1 MPSTVFCVMD
11 RLDPVGWLAFLGASP
26 DPTIVVNDDGHV
38 VYANP
43 SAAALLAYEESDLV
57 GQPVK
62 RFLPDLSLPP
72 AVPAISEQTAVR
84 RDGSTLPAEVA
95 ITPVAGNATAI
106 LVVRDL
112 TGRKRAATAEARLA
126 LVVRSSHE
134 AIIAWTLNDVITDW
148 NPAATE
154 LYGHRAED
162 VIGRR
167 NRDLVPAHRQ
177 AEEQQILA
185 RIGRGEVIARHHTVR
200 HRKDGSPVKV
210 SISILPITDDNG
222 EIVGAASISRAV
234 TSTEMAVAKIVG
246 LLEAAPDA
254 IVAIDASGRIV
265 LANAQTSR
273 LLGYPRNELIGQP
286 VEILVPEELRA
297 RHVGFRTR
305 YIEDPVNRP
314 MGISGQQL
322 MAQRKDGSRFPA
334 DISLSSLETDEGLL
348 VVAAIRDATERL
360 AVQAEH
366 DRLKAMAEEE
376 RLARRLQ
383 QTQRLESL
391 GQLAGG
397 VAHDFNNLLAVIVN
411 YAAFVAEEVGS
422 ATETEPDRWS
432 PVARDVEQIQRAADR
447 GITLTHQ
454 LLAFG
459 RREVARPR
467 LISLNQVINEV
478 HRMLGRSLG
487 EHVELRSRLGED
499 LWPVKADPAQF
510 EQVLV
515 NLAVNGRDAMP
526 GGGSITF
533 TTDNVVIADPTTNLP
548 AGRYVRVRVADTGA
562 GMPPDVMARAFEPFF
577 TTKPKGEGT
586 GLGLA
591 TVYGI
596 VTESGGD
603 VQISSEPGKGTCFIL
618 LLPATEGPLHTEE
631 PVAVARRGSAGETV
645 LVCEDEPAI
654 REVTRRLLAR
664 HGYEVLLAE
673 DGMDA
678 IRQARTRAGPLDLL
692 LTDVVMPQVLG
703 KDVAEAIRA
712 VRPEVKVLYMSGY
725 ARPVLAG
732 TGTLEAGVNLLEKP
746 FSEAVLLTAVRE
758 VLDA

>member
-1 MPSTVFCVMD
+1 MKAV
-11 RLDPVGWLAFLGASP
+11 
-26 DPTIVVNDDGHV
+26 
-38 VYANP
+38 
-43 SAAALLAYEESDLV
+43 
-57 GQPVK
+57 
-62 RFLPDLSLPP
+62 LPDLV
-72 AVPAISEQTAVR
+72 VPLSAPTITEQRALR
-84 RDGSTLPAEVA
+84 RDGTAISTEVA
-95 ITPVAGNATAI
+95 ITPGFDGPNAI
-106 LVVRDL
+106 MVLRELSD
-112 TGRKRAATAEARLA
+112 RKRAATAESRLA

-134 AIIAWTLNDVITDW
+134 AIIAWTLDGVITDW
-148 NPAATE
+148 NPAATA
-154 LYGHRAED
+154 LYGHRAEE

-167 NRDLVPAHRQ
+167 TRELVPAHRQ
-177 AEEQQILA
+177 AEEAEILVK
-185 RIGRGEVIARHHTVR
+185 IGRGEVIARHHTVR
-200 HRKDGSPVKV
+200 HRRDGSPVKV
-210 SISILPITDDNG
+210 SISVLPITDDHG

-234 TSTEMAVAKIVG
+234 TSHEMANAKIVG

-254 IVAIDASGRIV
+254 IVAIDAGGRIV
-265 LANAQTSR
+265 LANAQTTR
-273 LLGYPRNELIGQP
+273 LLGYPRDELIGQP
-286 VEILVPEELRA
+286 VEILVPEELRD

-305 YIEDPVNRP
+305 YVDDPVNRP
-314 MGISGQQL
+314 MGFGGQQL
-322 MAQRKDGSRFPA
+322 MAQRKDGTRFPA
-334 DISLSSLETDEGLL
+334 DISLSSMEADEGLL
-348 VVAAIRDATERL
+348 ITAAIRDSTERL

-366 DRLKAMAEEE
+366 DRLKAVAEEE

-383 QTQRLESL
+383 QAQRLESL

-411 YAAFVAEEVGS
+411 YAAFVAEEVANAAES
-422 ATETEPDRWS
+422 DPDRWS
-432 PVARDVEQIQRAADR
+432 PVARDMEQIQRAADR

-487 EHVELRSRLGED
+487 EHVELRTLLGED

-515 NLAVNGRDAMP
+515 NLAVNARDAMP

-533 TTDNVVIADPTTNLP
+533 STDNVHIADATASLP

-562 GMPPDVMARAFEPFF
+562 GMPPDVVARAFEPFF

-603 VQISSEPGKGTCFIL
+603 VQISSEPGLGTCFIL
-618 LLPATEGPLHTEE
+618 LLPATEGPLHIEE
-631 PVAVARRGSAGETV
+631 SATITRRGSAGETV
-645 LVCEDEPAI
+645 LICEDEPAI
-654 REVTRRLLAR
+654 REVTRRILDR
-664 HGYEVLLAE
+664 HGYHVIEAE

-678 IRQARTRAGPLDLL
+678 IRLAGTFPGPLDLL
-692 LTDVVMPQVLG
+692 LTDVVMPQILG

>member
-1 MPSTVFCVMD
+1 VD
-11 RLDPVGWLAFLGASP
+11 RLDPIGWLAFLGAAP
-26 DPTIVVNDDGHV
+26 DPIIVVSDDGHV

-43 SAAALLAYEESDLV
+43 NAAGLLAYEESELSGRLV
-57 GQPVK
+57 K
-62 RFLPDLSLPP
+62 EILPDLTLPLAGP
-72 AVPAISEQTAVR
+72 GINEQAAVR
-84 RDGSTLPAEVA
+84 RDGSMLPVEVA
-95 ITPVAGNATAI
+95 TTPVVDNAAV
-106 LVVRDL
+106 LVIRDL
-112 TGRKRAATAEARLA
+112 TDRKRAATAKSRLA

-134 AIIAWTLNDVITDW
+134 AIIAWTLDGVITDW
-148 NPAATE
+148 NPAATT
-154 LYGHRAED
+154 LYGHRAEE

-167 NRDLVPAHRQ
+167 TRDLVPAHRQ
-177 AEEQQILA
+177 AEEEHVLA
-185 RIGRGEVIARHHTVR
+185 KVGRGEVVPRHHTVR

-210 SISILPITDDNG
+210 SISVLPITDDSG
-222 EIVGAASISRAV
+222 EVVGAASISRAV
-234 TSTEMAVAKIVG
+234 TSTEMAAAKIVG

-254 IVAIDASGRIV
+254 IVAVDANGRIV

-273 LLGYPRNELIGQP
+273 LLGYPREEIIGQP
-286 VEILVPEELRA
+286 VEILVPAELRD

-305 YIEDPVNRP
+305 YIADPGNRP
-314 MGISGQQL
+314 MGGGQQL

-334 DISLSSLETDEGLL
+334 DISLSSLQTDEGLL
-348 VVAAIRDATERL
+348 VAAAIRDATERL

-366 DRLKAMAEEE
+366 DRLKAVAEEE

-411 YAAFVAEEVGS
+411 YAAFVAEEVGN
-422 ATETEPDRWS
+422 AADADTDRWS

-467 LISLNQVINEV
+467 LISLNQVIHEV

-487 EHVELRSRLGED
+487 EHVELRSRLNEG

-515 NLAVNGRDAMP
+515 NLAVNARDAMP

-533 TTDNVVIADPTTNLP
+533 TTDNLVITDATANLP
-548 AGRYVRVRVADTGA
+548 PGRYVRVRVADTGA
-562 GMPPDVMARAFEPFF
+562 GMPADVVTRAFEPFF

-603 VQISSEPGKGTCFIL
+603 VQISSEPGQGTCFIV
-618 LLPATEGPLHTEE
+618 LLPATEGPLHTDE
-631 PVAVARRGSAGETV
+631 PVALARRGSAGETV
-645 LVCEDEPAI
+645 LICEDEPAI
-654 REVTRRLLAR
+654 REVTRRILAR
-664 HGYEVLLAE
+664 HGYVVLLAD

-678 IRQARTRAGPLDLL
+678 IRLARTREGPLDLL

>member
-1 MPSTVFCVMD
+1 M
-11 RLDPVGWLAFLGASP
+11 FLGAAP
-26 DPTIVVNDDGHV
+26 DPIMVVDADGRV

-43 SAAALLAYEESDLV
+43 NANRMLGYAASDLV
-57 GQPVK
+57 GLPVK
-62 RFLPDLSLPP
+62 AILPDLTPDLAGPT
-72 AVPAISEQTAVR
+72 ILEQIAVR
-84 RDGSTLPAEVA
+84 RDGSTVPAEVA
-95 ITPVAGNATAI
+95 ITPLLDDSTAI
-106 LVVRDL
+106 LVVRDM
-112 TGRKRAATAEARLA
+112 TDRKRAATAESRLA

-134 AIIAWTLNDVITDW
+134 AIIAWTLDGVITDW
-148 NPAATE
+148 NPAATA
-154 LYGHRAED
+154 LYGHRSEE

-167 NRDLVPAHRQ
+167 TRDLVPAHRQ
-177 AEEQQILA
+177 AEEQEILVK
-185 RIGRGEVIARHHTVR
+185 ISRGEVIARHHTVR
-200 HRKDGSPVKV
+200 HRRDGSPIKV
-210 SISILPITDDNG
+210 SISVLPITDDSG

-234 TSTEMAVAKIVG
+234 TSNEMADAKIVG

-254 IVAIDASGRIV
+254 IVAIDSGGRIV
-265 LANAQTSR
+265 LANAQTTR
-273 LLGYPRNELIGQP
+273 LLGYPRDELIGQP
-286 VEILVPEELRA
+286 VEILVPQELRE

-305 YIEDPVNRP
+305 YLEDPVNRP
-314 MGISGQQL
+314 MGIGAQQL

-348 VVAAIRDATERL
+348 VAAAIRDSTERL

-366 DRLKAMAEEE
+366 DRLKAVAEEE

-383 QTQRLESL
+383 QAQRLESL

-411 YAAFVAEEVGS
+411 YAAFVAEEVG
-422 ATETEPDRWS
+422 AAAETDTDRWS

-487 EHVELRSRLGED
+487 EHVELRSLLSGD
-499 LWPVKADPAQF
+499 LWPVRADPAQF

-515 NLAVNGRDAMP
+515 NLAVNARDAMP

-533 TTDNVVIADPTTNLP
+533 TTDNVTIADPTASLP
-548 AGRYVRVRVADTGA
+548 PGRYVRVRVADTGA
-562 GMPPDVMARAFEPFF
+562 GMPPGIAARAFEPFF

-603 VQISSEPGKGTCFIL
+603 VQISSEPGQGTCFIL
-618 LLPATEGPLHTEE
+618 LLPATEGPLHSEE
-631 PVAVARRGSAGETV
+631 PVAITRRGSAGETV
-645 LVCEDEPAI
+645 LICEDEPAI

-664 HGYEVLLAE
+664 HGYQVILAE

-678 IRQARTRAGPLDLL
+678 IRLARTREGPLDLL

-703 KDVAEAIRA
+703 KDVAEAIRV

-746 FSEAVLLTAVRE
+746 FSEAVLLAAVRE

>member
-1 MPSTVFCVMD
+1 
-11 RLDPVGWLAFLGASP
+11 
-26 DPTIVVNDDGHV
+26 
-38 VYANP
+38 
-43 SAAALLAYEESDLV
+43 
-57 GQPVK
+57 
-62 RFLPDLSLPP
+62 
-72 AVPAISEQTAVR
+72 
-84 RDGSTLPAEVA
+84 
-95 ITPVAGNATAI
+95 
-106 LVVRDL
+106 
-112 TGRKRAATAEARLA
+112 LA
-126 LVVRSSHE
+126 LMVRSSHE
-134 AIIAWTLNDVITDW
+134 AIITWRLDGVITDW
-148 NPAATE
+148 NPAAVA
-154 LYGHRAED
+154 LYGHRAEEA
-162 VIGRR
+162 IGRR
-167 NRDLVPAHRQ
+167 TVDLVPPERRD
-177 AEEQQILA
+177 EEEQILA
-185 RIGRGEVIARHHTVR
+185 KVSRGELVPRHHTVR
-200 HRKDGSPVKV
+200 HRSDGTPVKV
-210 SISILPITDDNG
+210 SISVLPITDDNG
-222 EIVGAASISRAV
+222 EVVGAASISRAV
-234 TSTEMAVAKIVG
+234 TIHEMADAMIVG
-246 LLEAAPDA
+246 LVEAAPDA
-254 IVAIDASGRIV
+254 IVAIDRTGRIA

-273 LLGYPRNELIGQP
+273 LLGYPREELTGRP
-286 VEILVPEELRA
+286 VEILVPDELRE
-297 RHVGFRTR
+297 RHIEFRNR
-305 YIEDPVNRP
+305 YLEDPVNRP
-314 MGISGQQL
+314 MGRTGQQL

-334 DISLSSLETDEGLL
+334 DISLSSLVTDEGLL

-360 AVQAEH
+360 AAQAEH
-366 DRLKAMAEEE
+366 DRLKAVAEEE

-411 YAAFVAEEVGS
+411 YAAFVAEEVGNAAES
-422 ATETEPDRWS
+422 DPDRWS
-432 PVARDVEQIQRAADR
+432 PVARDMEQIQRAADR

-487 EHVELRSRLGED
+487 EHVELRSHLSED

-515 NLAVNGRDAMP
+515 NLAVNARDAMP

-533 TTDNVVIADPTTNLP
+533 STDNVTVVEPTSSLP
-548 AGRYVRVRVADTGA
+548 PGRYVRVRVADTGA
-562 GMPPDVMARAFEPFF
+562 GMPPDVAARAFEPFF

-596 VTESGGD
+596 VTETGGD
-603 VQISSEPGKGTCFIL
+603 VQISSQPGQGTCFIL

-631 PVAVARRGSAGETV
+631 PVSVVRHGSAGETV
-645 LVCEDEPAI
+645 LICEDEPAI
-654 REVTRRLLAR
+654 REVTRRILAR
-664 HGYEVLLAE
+664 HGYQVILAQ

-678 IRQARTRAGPLDLL
+678 IQLARTREGGLDLL

-725 ARPVLAG
+725 ARPMLAG
-732 TGTLEAGVNLLEKP
+732 SGSLEAGVSLLEKP
-746 FSEAVLLTAVRE
+746 FSEAVLLAAVRE
-758 VLDA
+758 VLDV